1 MLKDKL
7 DLFNLFGFLPVSLI
21 SILDI
26 AIVSFIF
33 YRLMHLIRGTR
44 ASQMLLGFF
53 LLVSVA
59 LAAPLLQMEA
69 FAWLLDQ
76 VRSILLIMLV
86 ILFQAELRRMLVS
99 LGQSQVM
106 SWFYKKESN
115 RVIDAVVA
123 GAVQLSERGY
133 GALIV
138 LVREVGLGPI
148 IESGVPLSAEVSAD
162 LLTTIFTPRSPLHDQ
177 AVVIQSETLV
187 AARCTLPLAE
197 EVEDERLGTRH
208 LAALG
213 LSQESDAV
221 CVVVSEESRA
231 ISLAMGGELTRG
243 LSAQQLKQRLT
254 ELMTRKEPKEAAA
267 KKA

>member
-1 MLKDKL
+1 MKDKL
-7 DLFNLFGFLPVSLI
+7 VLFHLFGFLPVSLI

-26 AIVSFIF
+26 LIVSLIF
-33 YRLMHLIRGTR
+33 YRLMRLIRGTR
-44 ASQMLLGFF
+44 AAQMLLGFF
-53 LLVSVA
+53 LLLTVA

-69 FAWLLDQ
+69 FAWLLEQ

-99 LGQSQVM
+99 LGQSQLLR
-106 SWFYKKESN
+106 WFYKKESN
-115 RVIDAVVA
+115 RVIDEVVA
-123 GAVQLSERGY
+123 GAAQLAERGY

-148 IESGVPLSAEVSAD
+148 IESGVPLNAEISAD
-162 LLTTIFTPRSPLHDQ
+162 LLVSIFTPRSPLHDQ
-177 AVVIQSETLV
+177 AVVIQGETLV

-208 LAALG
+208 RAALG

-221 CVVVSEESRA
+221 CVVVSEENRA
-231 ISLAMGGELTRG
+231 VSLAIGGELARG
-243 LSAQQLKQRLT
+243 LSSQQLKQRLT
-254 ELMTRKEPKEAAA
+254 ELMTHRERTAT
-267 KKA
+267 

>member
-1 MLKDKL
+1 
-7 DLFNLFGFLPVSLI
+7 
-21 SILDI
+21 
-26 AIVSFIF
+26 
-33 YRLMHLIRGTR
+33 
-44 ASQMLLGFF
+44 
-53 LLVSVA
+53 
-59 LAAPLLQMEA
+59 MEA

-115 RVIDAVVA
+115 QVIDAVVA
-123 GAVQLSERGY
+123 GTVQLSERGY

-138 LVREVGLGPI
+138 LVREVGLGSI
-148 IESGVPLSAEVSAD
+148 IESGVPLNAEVSAD

-208 LAALG
+208 RAALG
-213 LSQESDAV
+213 LSQESDAL
-221 CVVVSEESRA
+221 CVVVSEESRS
-231 ISLAMGGELTRG
+231 ISLAMAGELTRG
-243 LSAQQLKQRLT
+243 LSGPQLKERLT
-254 ELMTRKEPKEAAA
+254 ELMTRKEPAA
-267 KKA
+267 KKPPVSS

>member
-7 DLFNLFGFLPVSLI
+7 VLFHLFGFLPVSLI

-26 AIVSFIF
+26 LIVSFIF
-33 YRLMHLIRGTR
+33 YRLMRLIRGTR

-115 RVIDAVVA
+115 RVIEAVVA
-123 GAVQLSERGY
+123 GAAQLSERGY

-148 IESGVPLSAEVSAD
+148 IESGVPLNAEVSAD
-162 LLTTIFTPRSPLHDQ
+162 LLTTIFTAPLRPGRGH
-177 AVVIQSETLV
+177 QSETLWP
-187 AARCTLPLAE
+187 PLHPAPG
-197 EVEDERLGTRH
+197 RGSRTAPGH
-208 LAALG
+208 PPPGGG

-221 CVVVSEESRA
+221 C
-231 ISLAMGGELTRG
+231 GGLRGAAPSPGHRRRLIRG
-243 LSAQQLKQRLT
+243 LSTPQLRQRLT
-254 ELMTRKEPKEAAA
+254 GDDPQGTGRQKGLNSP
-267 KKA
+267 